1 MFIAQHFKVKQ
12 KAKVLVRFK
21 NKTAIVTGSNGS
33 IGSAIARALA
43 AEGCAVALVDLKS
56 SIAVANEI
64 AQAGGRAF
72 DFPGNV
78 ADANDITTVIA
89 AASQSLGGLDILVN
103 AAGVTS
109 FGSAATLPESEWDRV
124 IAINLKGVFLA
135 CQAAIAPLRAR
146 GGGRIVN
153 IGSVL
158 GKNGGNARPWIDP
171 AEQTASSNVAYGVS
185 KAGVH
190 AMTLYLA
197 KELASSGITVN
208 CVAPGPVASAMT
220 TNFPKSLASLIPM
233 GRMGQPQEVAA
244 AVMYLASA
252 DAGFVTGEILDI
264 NGGSWTD

>member
-1 MFIAQHFKVKQ
+1 M
-12 KAKVLVRFK
+12 RFR

-43 AEGCAVALVDLKS
+43 REGCAVALIDLAS
-56 SIAVANEI
+56 SASVA
-64 AQAGGRAF
+64 AQIEGAGGRAF
-72 DFPGNV
+72 DFPANV
-78 ADANDITTVIA
+78 ADATGIA
-89 AASQSLGGLDILVN
+89 AAIASATQALGGLDILVN
-103 AAGVTS
+103 AAGITS
-109 FGSAATLPESEWDRV
+109 FGAAATLPEAEWDRV

-171 AEQTASSNVAYGVS
+171 VEQAASSNVAYGVS

-197 KELASSGITVN
+197 KELAASGITVN

-220 TNFPKSLASLIPM
+220 TNFPKTLASLIPM
-233 GRMGQPQEVAA
+233 GRMGQPHEVAA
-244 AVMYLASA
+244 AVLYLASA
-252 DAGFVTGEILDI
+252 DASFVTGEVLDI

>member
-1 MFIAQHFKVKQ
+1 M
-12 KAKVLVRFK
+12 RFTS
-21 NKTAIVTGSNGS
+21 KTAIVTGSNGS

-43 AEGCAVALVDLKS
+43 AEGCAVALIDLKPS
-56 SIAVANEI
+56 LAVFDDI
-64 AQAGGRAF
+64 GQIGGRAY
-72 DFPGNV
+72 DFPANV
-78 ADANDITTVIA
+78 ADTKEVSAA
-89 AASQSLGGLDILVN
+89 FEAASQALGGLDILVN

-109 FGSAATLPESEWDRV
+109 FGSAAALTEREWDRV
-124 IAINLKGVFLA
+124 MAINLKGVFLA
-135 CQAAIAPLRAR
+135 CQAAIAPLRKR
-146 GGGRIVN
+146 GGGRIIN

-220 TNFPKSLASLIPM
+220 TNFPKTLAALIPM
-233 GRMGQPQEVAA
+233 GRIGQPQEVAS

-252 DAGFVTGEILDI
+252 DAGFITGEILDI